1 MKSTFGEIVK
11 ELAKSLLTEEKEY
24 IEPLEKCIE
33 LSAEAIQKDNCIFV
47 CGNGGSAATAS
58 HIAND
63 LLCHLK
69 NWNRRSYKILALTDN
84 VAAITSLTNDFGFD
98 QVFARQLEAFGKR
111 DDILWAFSTSG
122 NSKNCLEAICQAK
135 KMGILTVGFTGRK
148 GGAMKDT
155 ADLWIPVDS
164 DEVTRIEELHM
175 IYAHILAENIETLVS
190 PLEK

>member
-148 GGAMKDT
+148 GGVMKDT